1 MNRAGFGGSLQRAFA
16 RCLLCHGGDP
26 LPAGIC
32 APCAAELPDLDAACQ
47 RCALPLANSGD
58 SHCARCQSRPPPV
71 TATHAC
77 WFYAYPVAQLIQRF
91 KYQRDL
97 AAGRTLAELAAARLN
112 PESLRPTL
120 HHNQHHNQ
128 HPNQHPDLLIPVPMH
143 WRKQLFERGY
153 NQAQLIADIL
163 ARQWQIPVDNRALR
177 KITRTGSQQ
186 ELKRAQRLKNLVES
200 FSAHP
205 RVRGLHIGLVDD
217 VITTGATAEAA
228 AGSLRA
234 AGATSVTVY
243 ALARVP

>member
-1 MNRAGFGGSLQRAFA
+1 MLRILGQLLDRQLA
-16 RCLLCHGGDP
+16 RCLLCGEGDGV
-26 LPAGIC
+26 LNGIC
-32 APCAAELPDLDAACQ
+32 APCSNDLPALGHSCQ
-47 RCALPLANSGD
+47 TCALPLPNTGD
-58 SHCARCQSRPPPV
+58 RHCASCQQQPPPQSLSR
-71 TATHAC
+71 AC
-77 WFYAYPVAQLIQRF
+77 WYYAYPVAQLIQRF